1 MERQLLVA
9 ALAGCMNPD
18 PQIRIAA
25 EHALQQVPGRGRRR
39 AAGWAAH
46 AGWGSGTGYKNML
59 VAKT

>member
-1 MERQLLVA
+1 MA